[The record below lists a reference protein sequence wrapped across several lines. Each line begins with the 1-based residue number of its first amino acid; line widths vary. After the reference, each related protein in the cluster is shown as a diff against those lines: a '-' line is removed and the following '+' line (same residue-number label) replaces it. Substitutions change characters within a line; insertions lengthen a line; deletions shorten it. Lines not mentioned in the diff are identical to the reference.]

1 MTVATARRAL
11 VSLPLVAALA
21 VCTSGIGAS
30 AAFAQGTVQLRPPAP
45 GTAVTD
51 PASLPRV
58 RSGLIVRP
66 DSVQVGD
73 PFTLVVTVMVPASA
87 RIEWPVIE
95 DTAAVVGM
103 RAPVSVTSAS
113 DGPMRRE
120 TATYALAAWD
130 VGSLALGVPDPTVR
144 YGTTTLRVP
153 IDSARVYVR
162 SVLPGDSTMHLP
174 KPSKGLFSR
183 EIPWWERWWPAAAV
197 VVGLLL
203 LWWLFRRRK
212 RAPVRR
218 AVVPLDV
225 YARAMHD
232 FERLDRLSLTDAG
245 ERGRAVALAVEIL
258 RSYLGARVPEAGLSL
273 TSTELLDAT
282 NLDARVP
289 HERLFYL
296 LDDADAIKFARRVV
310 NGARA
315 KALTAESRAIVESI
329 ESVEQERVKAEAERR
344 VREAKANDDARQRD
358 EDDARRKSRRKAGA
372 A

>member
-1 MTVATARRAL
+1 MRAGLQLIALVLCVSATVARLAHTQ
-11 VSLPLVAALA
+11 AAN
-21 VCTSGIGAS
+21 
-30 AAFAQGTVQLRPPAP
+30 Q
-45 GTAVTD
+45 
-51 PASLPRV
+51 PRV
-58 RSGLIVRP
+58 RSGLLVRP
-66 DSVQVGD
+66 DTVMVGD

-120 TATYALAAWD
+120 TATYSLAAWD

-153 IDSARVYVR
+153 IDSARVFVK
-162 SVLPGDSTMHLP
+162 SVLPGDSSLHVP
-174 KPSKGLFSR
+174 KPGKGMFPR
-183 EIPWWERWWPAAAV
+183 VIPWWERWWPVAAV
-197 VVGLLL
+197 IAGLLL

-212 RAPVRR
+212 PTKARTA
-218 AVVPLDV
+218 AAPLDV
-225 YARAMHD
+225 FARAIHD

-258 RSYLGARVPEAGLSL
+258 RSYLVARVPDAALSL
-273 TSTELLDAT
+273 TSSELLDAT
-282 NLDARVP
+282 NLDERVP

-315 KALTAESRAIVESI
+315 KELTGEARAIVEQI
-329 ESVEQERVKAEAERR
+329 EAAEQARIKAEAERR
-344 VREAKANDDARQRD
+344 AREAKAKDEAREREED
-358 EDDARRKSRRKAGA
+358 EARRKSRRKAGA